1 MKKLILA
8 SNNNKKIKELKEI
21 LSDIQVKV
29 RSLSDEG
36 IHIDVVEDG
45 TTFEENAKKKANE
58 IFEFLKEKGEDDFI
72 VLSDDSGLEVDYLN
86 GEPGVYSA
94 RYAGEHGEDD
104 KNNEKLLKNLKG
116 IPKKERGAQFVCQI
130 AMFDE
135 DGKYYTVRGEVRGYI
150 LEELNGEGGFGYDPL
165 FFYEPLDKTFAQLTS
180 EEKNE
185 VSHRGRALKEL
196 KAILSEIV
204 L

>member
-45 TTFEENAKKKANE
+45 TTFEENAKKKAKE

>member
-45 TTFEENAKKKANE
+45 TTFEENAKKKAKE
-58 IFEFLKEKGEDDFI
+58 IFEFLKEKGEEDFI

>member
-1 MKKLILA
+1 
-8 SNNNKKIKELKEI
+8 
-21 LSDIQVKV
+21 
-29 RSLSDEG
+29 
-36 IHIDVVEDG
+36 
-45 TTFEENAKKKANE
+45 
-58 IFEFLKEKGEDDFI
+58 
-72 VLSDDSGLEVDYLN
+72 
-86 GEPGVYSA
+86 
-94 RYAGEHGEDD
+94 
-104 KNNEKLLKNLKG
+104 
-116 IPKKERGAQFVCQI
+116 
-130 AMFDE
+130 MFDE